1 MSKTTSTATNPAVN
15 NPEEGKNKKEL
26 LGLALEAAFIS
37 MILIFLYTMGFP
49 RSGEILKM
57 LDKVVSAELVT
68 VLLVVFFCLTI
79 RGARMSFTVG

>member
-1 MSKTTSTATNPAVN
+1 
-15 NPEEGKNKKEL
+15 
-26 LGLALEAAFIS
+26 

-68 VLLVVFFCLTI
+68 VVLVVFFCLTM